1 MDGANGFDGVNGREG
16 QGWAGIFFV
25 VAAVLFVLRCAIET
39 ATGSFFRYGTS
50 FLWGWMG
57 KQNGKSLKKL
67 PQKVIIRKKVVSLH
81 LKTKHKK
88 MTKVKI
94 EEVQK
99 TDIAGLF
106 TICFEGD
113 DATEFQKFIEK
124 FKEDATRK
132 EDLSVI
138 LTAINRMLTASGFL
152 ERYFR
157 PEGKMGDHVV
167 ALPIERTRMRL
178 YCLRMSDS
186 VLIVGNGGMKSTK
199 TYEEDESLNGY
210 VITLQRLDKLLG
222 QAMKSGKVTIE
233 ETTITGIDKTE
244 FEL

>member
-1 MDGANGFDGVNGREG
+1 
-16 QGWAGIFFV
+16 
-25 VAAVLFVLRCAIET
+25 
-39 ATGSFFRYGTS
+39 
-50 FLWGWMG
+50 
-57 KQNGKSLKKL
+57 
-67 PQKVIIRKKVVSLH
+67 
-81 LKTKHKK
+81 
-88 MTKVKI
+88 MTRVYI

-132 EDLSVI
+132 EELSVI
-138 LTAINRMLTASGFL
+138 LTAINRMLNASGFL

-167 ALPIERTRMRL
+167 ALPVERTKMRL

-186 VLIVGNGGMKSTK
+186 VLIVGNGGIKRTK

-210 VITLQRLDKLLG
+210 VITLQKLDKLLNH
-222 QAMKSGKVTIE
+222 AIKSGKVIIE
-233 ETTITGIDKTE
+233 ETMISGIDKTE
-244 FEL
+244 FDL

>member
-1 MDGANGFDGVNGREG
+1 
-16 QGWAGIFFV
+16 
-25 VAAVLFVLRCAIET
+25 
-39 ATGSFFRYGTS
+39 
-50 FLWGWMG
+50 
-57 KQNGKSLKKL
+57 
-67 PQKVIIRKKVVSLH
+67 
-81 LKTKHKK
+81 
-88 MTKVKI
+88 MTRAYI

-132 EDLSVI
+132 EELSVI
-138 LTAINRMLTASGFL
+138 LTAINRMLNASGFL

-167 ALPIERTRMRL
+167 ALPVERTKMRL

-186 VLIVGNGGMKSTK
+186 VLIVGNGGIKRTK

-210 VITLQRLDKLLG
+210 VITSQKLDKLLNH
-222 QAMKSGKVTIE
+222 AIKSGKVIIE
-233 ETTITGIDKTE
+233 ETMISGIDKTE
-244 FEL
+244 FDL

>member
-1 MDGANGFDGVNGREG
+1 
-16 QGWAGIFFV
+16 
-25 VAAVLFVLRCAIET
+25 
-39 ATGSFFRYGTS
+39 
-50 FLWGWMG
+50 
-57 KQNGKSLKKL
+57 
-67 PQKVIIRKKVVSLH
+67 
-81 LKTKHKK
+81 
-88 MTKVKI
+88 MTRIQI

-124 FKEDATRK
+124 FKEDASRK
-132 EDLSVI
+132 EELSVI

-167 ALPIERTRMRL
+167 ALPIERTKMRL

-186 VLIVGNGGMKSTK
+186 VLIVGNGGIKNTK

-210 VITLQRLDKLLG
+210 VITLQKLDKLLDH
-222 QAMKSGKVTIE
+222 AIKSGRVRIE
-233 ETTITGIDKTE
+233 ETTISGIDKTD
-244 FEL
+244 FDL

>member
-1 MDGANGFDGVNGREG
+1 MASRGRKEG
-16 QGWAGIFFV
+16 EGM
-25 VAAVLFVLRCAIET
+25 VAAVLLFSAALSKQPLAVSSD
-39 ATGSFFRYGTS
+39 TGQVFYGS
-50 FLWGWMG
+50 NGAGWG

-67 PQKVIIRKKVVSLH
+67 PQEVIIRKKVVSLH

-113 DATEFQKFIEK
+113 DATEFQK

>member
-1 MDGANGFDGVNGREG
+1 MSNEKNEKESEESQRYIGVGRCEKFYRKITLKSNYFKKRC
-16 QGWAGIFFV
+16 IF
-25 VAAVLFVLRCAIET
+25 ASE
-39 ATGSFFRYGTS
+39 
-50 FLWGWMG
+50 
-57 KQNGKSLKKL
+57 N
-67 PQKVIIRKKVVSLH
+67 
-81 LKTKHKK
+81 KHTTD
-88 MTKVKI
+88 MTRVHI

-124 FKEDATRK
+124 FKEDASRK
-132 EDLSVI
+132 EELSVI

-167 ALPIERTRMRL
+167 ALPIERTKMRL

-186 VLIVGNGGMKSTK
+186 VLIVGNGGVKSTK

-210 VITLQRLDKLLG
+210 VITLQKLDKLLN
-222 QAMKSGKVTIE
+222 QAIKSGKVTIE
-233 ETTITGIDKTE
+233 ETTISGIDKTD
-244 FEL
+244 FDL

>member
-1 MDGANGFDGVNGREG
+1 
-16 QGWAGIFFV
+16 
-25 VAAVLFVLRCAIET
+25 
-39 ATGSFFRYGTS
+39 
-50 FLWGWMG
+50 
-57 KQNGKSLKKL
+57 
-67 PQKVIIRKKVVSLH
+67 
-81 LKTKHKK
+81 
-88 MTKVKI
+88 MTRIQI

-124 FKEDATRK
+124 FKEDASRK
-132 EDLSVI
+132 EELSVI

-167 ALPIERTRMRL
+167 ALPIERTKMRL

-186 VLIVGNGGMKSTK
+186 VLIVGNGGIKNTK

-210 VITLQRLDKLLG
+210 VITLQKLDKLLDH
-222 QAMKSGKVTIE
+222 AIKSGKVTIE
-233 ETTITGIDKTE
+233 ETSISGIDKTD
-244 FEL
+244 FDL

>member
-1 MDGANGFDGVNGREG
+1 
-16 QGWAGIFFV
+16 
-25 VAAVLFVLRCAIET
+25 
-39 ATGSFFRYGTS
+39 
-50 FLWGWMG
+50 
-57 KQNGKSLKKL
+57 
-67 PQKVIIRKKVVSLH
+67 
-81 LKTKHKK
+81 
-88 MTKVKI
+88 MTRIQI

-124 FKEDATRK
+124 FKEDASRK
-132 EDLSVI
+132 EELSVI

-157 PEGKMGDHVV
+157 PEGKIGDHVV
-167 ALPIERTRMRL
+167 ALPIERTKMRL

-186 VLIVGNGGMKSTK
+186 VLIVGNGGIKNTK

-210 VITLQRLDKLLG
+210 VITLQKLDKLLDH
-222 QAMKSGKVTIE
+222 AIKSGRVSIE
-233 ETTITGIDKTE
+233 ETTISGIDKTD
-244 FEL
+244 FDL

>member
-1 MDGANGFDGVNGREG
+1 
-16 QGWAGIFFV
+16 
-25 VAAVLFVLRCAIET
+25 
-39 ATGSFFRYGTS
+39 
-50 FLWGWMG
+50 
-57 KQNGKSLKKL
+57 
-67 PQKVIIRKKVVSLH
+67 
-81 LKTKHKK
+81 
-88 MTKVKI
+88 MTRVYI

-113 DATEFQKFIEK
+113 DVTEFQKFIEK

-132 EDLSVI
+132 EELSVI
-138 LTAINRMLTASGFL
+138 LTAINRMLNASGFL

-167 ALPIERTRMRL
+167 ALPVERTKMRL

-186 VLIVGNGGMKSTK
+186 VLIVGNGGIKRTK

-210 VITLQRLDKLLG
+210 VITLQKLDKLLNH
-222 QAMKSGKVTIE
+222 AIKSGKVIIE
-233 ETTITGIDKTE
+233 ETMISGIDKTE
-244 FEL
+244 FDL